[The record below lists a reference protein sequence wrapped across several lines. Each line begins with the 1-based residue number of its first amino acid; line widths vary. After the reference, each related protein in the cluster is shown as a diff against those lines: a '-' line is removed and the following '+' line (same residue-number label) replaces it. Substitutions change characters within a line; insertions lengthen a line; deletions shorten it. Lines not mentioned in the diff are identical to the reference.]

1 MTDFE
6 AMKRMKL
13 MADGGTNFSEESQA
27 ACKIALEALQER
39 RTLEAELHSYKAM
52 LETAKEHIAQQKA
65 ENNRLAL
72 ENDDLRVQVEI
83 YDKDDLKWADSEI
96 EKLKQEL
103 QKFEQDNVNLAWGL
117 AKVARERDAAVAD
130 FKACVMTTEHEDYAL
145 AGCKYCQRNDLCV
158 PDLCDFKWRGVKEE
172 TT

>member
-13 MADGGTNFSEESQA
+13 IAKGGTNFSEESQT

-52 LETAKEHIAQQKA
+52 LETAKEYIAKQKA
-65 ENNRLAL
+65 EIDRLAL

-96 EKLKQEL
+96 EKLEQEL
-103 QKFEQDNVNLAWGL
+103 QKSEHDNVNLTGEL
-117 AKVARERDAAVAD
+117 AKVARERDAAVRD
-130 FKACVMTTEHEDYAL
+130 LKTVTFDEGEGCDYCENCPCAP
-145 AGCKYCQRNDLCV
+145 ANDRCIGW
-158 PDLCDFKWRGVKEE
+158 KWRGVKEDAE
-172 TT
+172 

>member
-6 AMKRMKL
+6 AIDRLKL
-13 MADGGTNFSEESQA
+13 LAKGGTNFSEESQT

-52 LETAKEHIAQQKA
+52 LETAKEYIAKQKA
-65 ENNRLAL
+65 EIDRLAL

-103 QKFEQDNVNLAWGL
+103 
-117 AKVARERDAAVAD
+117 AKVARERDTVLYEYHQRLED
-130 FKACVMTTEHEDYAL
+130 ACMACDYCVHCGLDSCRQEDEEAMW
-145 AGCKYCQRNDLCV
+145 
-158 PDLCDFKWRGVKEE
+158 CDFWEWRGVQEE